1 MSKRVLDVGNC
12 VPDHAAIRRL
22 IEGHFDASVAQANDL
37 AGAVAELERQSADLV
52 LVNRKLDL
60 DYSDGM
66 AILRHLKSDPR
77 WAKVPVML
85 ITNYPEYQA
94 EAVAAGAEP
103 GFGKQEL
110 RNNETLEKL
119 KRFLN

>member
-22 IEGHFDASVAQANDL
+22 IEANFDASVAQANDL
-37 AGAVAELERQSADLV
+37 AGAVAELQRQSADLV

-66 AILRHLKSDPR
+66 AIVRHLKSDPT
-77 WAKVPVML
+77 WAKLPVML
-85 ITNYPEYQA
+85 ITNYPEHQA
-94 EAVAAGAEP
+94 NAVAAGAEP

-110 RNNETLEKL
+110 RSTETLEKL
-119 KRFLN
+119 KRFLE

>member
-1 MSKRVLDVGNC
+1 MPKRVLDVGNC
-12 VPDHAAIRRL
+12 VPDHSAIRRL
-22 IEGHFDASVAQANDL
+22 VEGNFDAHVVQADDL
-37 AGAVAELERQSADLV
+37 ASALGELEKQSADLI

-66 AILRHLKSDPR
+66 AIVRHLKSD
-77 WAKVPVML
+77 AKWSTVPVML

-110 RNNETLEKL
+110 RTSETLEKL
-119 KRFLN
+119 RKVIG

>member
-12 VPDHAAIRRL
+12 VPDHAAICRL
-22 IEGHFDASVAQANDL
+22 IEANFDASVAQANDL
-37 AGAVAELERQSADLV
+37 AGAVAELQRQSADLV

-66 AILRHLKSDPR
+66 AIVRHLKSDPR
-77 WAKVPVML
+77 WAKLPVML
-85 ITNYPEYQA
+85 ITNYPEHQA
-94 EAVAAGAEP
+94 DAVAAGAEP

-110 RNNETLEKL
+110 RSTETLEKL
-119 KRFLN
+119 KRFLE